1 MSVANCLNRIAA
13 HHRTSL
19 NQSGHRFGSIKM
31 LQACYPAE
39 VSTSPLSCNDLRIPT
54 SEVEFDL
61 AHRQAQAVSKLYAR
75 LNGNTFG
82 VAPTEAVGER

>member
-1 MSVANCLNRIAA
+1 
-13 HHRTSL
+13 
-19 NQSGHRFGSIKM
+19 M

-82 VAPTEAVGER
+82 IAPTAAAGERQAVFPAAHGAHGLPWKPTMHEQHWRDAG